1 MSILKSIRQ
10 YLIKES
16 SLYSRKPNG
25 ADYINKTYLEKYFK
39 DSTENIKADRKL
51 SLEYISN
58 DDGNALEIN
67 LALGVNEETYFA
79 DYFDPNEF
87 IKMGYKK
94 LRFINS
100 EYSGNNDS
108 KTFYPYELKNLTTS
122 GNFDIEMSGGTKL
135 YLPLKS
141 FDQLKGLHITGRSVI
156 HLDNKVHSFY
166 DKKYKIFYRGD
177 YKKDES
183 EKLKTDLQNW
193 VNPIINNP
201 EILKNFPHGV
211 DIGWCDL
218 NGYPLIRF
226 SQSISDV
233 KKSVEYGYKFLQKV
247 VKANEQPD
255 LLDSGEKIFG
265 KLLSVLPK
273 DIPLRFGYEG
283 HHFLL
288 TNKGNSYVNKYFPDF
303 EKVTNIE
310 SQLIGSSILKKFPLS
325 LDTKELIL
333 NELYIS
339 TY

>member
-1 MSILKSIRQ
+1 M
-10 YLIKES
+10 E
-16 SLYSRKPNG
+16 
-25 ADYINKTYLEKYFK
+25 
-39 DSTENIKADRKL
+39 
-51 SLEYISN
+51 
-58 DDGNALEIN
+58 DDDN
-67 LALGVNEETYFA
+67 
-79 DYFDPNEF
+79 
-87 IKMGYKK
+87 
-94 LRFINS
+94 R
-100 EYSGNNDS
+100 
-108 KTFYPYELKNLTTS
+108 TFYPYDLKNITT
-122 GNFDIEMSGGTKL
+122 GNFDIEMTEGTTL
-135 YLPLKS
+135 HLPLKS
-141 FDQLKGLHITGRSVI
+141 FDQLKGINITGHSNI
-156 HLDNKVHSFY
+156 YLDKKVHSFY

-177 YKKDES
+177 YKRDES

-193 VNPIINNP
+193 INPIINNP

-218 NGYPLIRF
+218 NGYPLIRY
-226 SQSISDV
+226 SQSISNV

-255 LLDSGEKIFG
+255 LLDSGENIFG
-265 KLLSVLPK
+265 KLLNTLPK

-333 NELYIS
+333 NELYVS

>member
-1 MSILKSIRQ
+1 MSILKSIQQ

-16 SLYSRKPNG
+16 SLYARKPNR
-25 ADYINKTYLEKYFK
+25 ADYINKTYLEKYFT
-39 DSTENIKADRKL
+39 DSSEYIEIANKLTLDNVSNIDGNLLEIDL
-51 SLEYISN
+51 SL
-58 DDGNALEIN
+58 GNN
-67 LALGVNEETYFA
+67 KSTYLALYL
-79 DYFDPNEF
+79 DPNEF
-87 IKMGYKK
+87 IKMGYTK

-100 EYSGNNDS
+100 DMEDDDNR
-108 KTFYPYELKNLTTS
+108 TFYPYDLKNITT
-122 GNFDIEMSGGTKL
+122 GNFDIEMTEGTIL
-135 YLPLKS
+135 HLPLKS
-141 FDQLKGLHITGRSVI
+141 FDQLKGINITGHSNI
-156 HLDNKVHSFY
+156 YLDKKVHSFY

-177 YKKDES
+177 YKRDES

-201 EILKNFPHGV
+201 EILKNFPHGI

-218 NGYPLIRF
+218 NGYPLIRY
-226 SQSISDV
+226 SQSISNV

-247 VKANEQPD
+247 VKANEQPG
-255 LLDSGEKIFG
+255 LLENGEKIFG
-265 KLLSVLPK
+265 KLLNALPK

-333 NELYIS
+333 NELYVS